1 MAYGDS
7 IGLGNITE
15 NWLFEFG
22 FYNRD
27 AQGNGDG
34 GFSEITQ
41 ADGTANEIKVAI
53 TDVNAT
59 SIDVDDK
66 TVFAVND
73 HIKIDN

>member
-22 FYNRD
+22 FYNGD

-34 GFSEITQ
+34 GFSAVTQ
-41 ADGTANEIKVAI
+41 TANV
-53 TDVNAT
+53 VSGGT
-59 SIDVDDK
+59 STAPANSNQINN
-66 TVFAVND
+66 TV
-73 HIKIDN
+73 

>member
-22 FYNRD
+22 FYNGD

-34 GFSEITQ
+34 GFSAVTQ
-41 ADGTANEIKVAI
+41 SSSGAANI
-53 TDVNAT
+53 
-59 SIDVDDK
+59 
-66 TVFAVND
+66 
-73 HIKIDN
+73 H